1 MKIIVI
7 GGGKVGFYLIKTL
20 KNKKHDITLIEKDKD
35 LCEKISDQI
44 DIDIINGDGTDIE
57 VLKDADIDVADVVAA
72 VTGKDEENL
81 VICQVAKQNFNIQHT
96 MARVNNPKNQ
106 TLFKSLG
113 VDNTVCSTQVI
124 TNLIDWECESD
135 KIKIIQTFERGEM
148 VLVEVEIDE
157 KITWCNKA
165 IKDLNIPINT
175 VIVSVFREGQVIYPK
190 GNTIIQDHDKVVI
203 VTDSKNM
210 INEGKKIYSVLE
222 ESLFK
227 H

>member
-20 KNKKHDITLIEKDKD
+20 KNKKHNITLIEKDKE
-35 LCEKISDQI
+35 LCEKISNQI

-96 MARVNNPKNQ
+96 IARVNNPKNQ
-106 TLFKSLG
+106 ALFKSLG

-148 VLVEVEIDE
+148 VLVEVEIDN

-210 INEGKKIYSVLE
+210 ISEGKKIYSVLE

-227 H
+227 N